1 MSTTAHYPGEQTDQ
15 RTAGATTA
23 GKPLRAA
30 IIGLGAGA
38 QRIMLPAVAGA
49 AGVQIVAACD
59 LDAGH
64 RQAAAAR
71 WPLGKQYADPLVMV
85 EEQRPDIVA
94 IATPP
99 QTHFELAQMALENGC
114 HVYCEKPFV
123 ASLAQAD
130 QLLAQ
135 AQARRLLID
144 VNSQYYQMPIYRRAQ
159 ELVRETGVGRLYHI
173 QAWQHMYL
181 LPHEEGGWKAA
192 LQPRRVLF
200 EFGTHIIDLFCRFFD
215 AYPQAVTARTAQ
227 VRSDVDAD
235 VCVDVRL
242 DFPGDR
248 VGTIALN
255 RMSYA
260 PLRYF
265 EMRLDC
271 EQASLRTSFGGVA
284 QFELGWNS
292 ERKRPRWRFG
302 FSRGGELRLERDG
315 GSRRLATQPATAVG
329 DAAGAHFAR
338 FVTAVA
344 CADPSL
350 TSTAHMR
357 QVLAILFAAYA
368 SAEDRGQLVRL

>member
-1 MSTTAHYPGEQTDQ
+1 MSNMTTPG
-15 RTAGATTA
+15 A
-23 GKPLRAA
+23 PLRAA
-30 IIGLGAGA
+30 VVGLGAGA

-64 RQAAAAR
+64 RQRAAAA

-85 EEQRPDIVA
+85 ESERPDIVA

-99 QTHFELAQMALENGC
+99 LTHFELAQMALEHGC

-123 ASLAQAD
+123 ANLQQAD
-130 QLLAQ
+130 ELIAGAQ
-135 AQARRLLID
+135 GRGLLID
-144 VNSQYYQMPIYRRAQ
+144 VNSQYYQMPIYRRSQ
-159 ELVRETGVGRLYHI
+159 ELIEAGSVGRPFHI
-173 QAWQHMYL
+173 QAWQHMHL

-215 AYPQAVTARTAQ
+215 AYPEAVTARIAK
-227 VRSDVDAD
+227 VRGDVNAD
-235 VCVDVRL
+235 VCIDVRL
-242 DFPGDR
+242 DFPGER
-248 VGTIALN
+248 VATIALN

-271 EQASLRTSFGGVA
+271 EKAALRTSLGGVA

-292 ERKRPRWRFG
+292 ERRRPRWRFG

-315 GSRRLATQPATAVG
+315 SSRRLATQGASAVG

-338 FVTAVA
+338 FAEAVRQG
-344 CADPSL
+344 DPSL

-357 QVLAILFAAYA
+357 RVLAVMLAAYA
-368 SAEDRGQLVRL
+368 SAEDHGQLVCL